1 MKRKLNQ
8 NDQDAEKLVIIQL
21 SKKIN
26 GFMVRG

>member
-26 GFMVRG
+26 GFMVGG